1 MVLAC
6 VLFVIGLLML
16 YYGAEWL
23 VKGASSLARSLGLTP
38 LVIGLT
44 VVAFG
49 TSAPELVVSII
60 SSFQEKS
67 MIAVGNVVGS
77 NICNIALVLGLASL
91 FMPIK
96 SNESVVKRDIPIM
109 LGISLYLMLISL
121 NSTIGR
127 LEGATLLCGIII
139 YVCLNYYYA
148 VKGTKQASSREKFS
162 KELAAEDVEH
172 IPSRARQIALIVAGI
187 LFVVAGAQVLIDSA
201 VKIMHTFGISE
212 KFIGL
217 TVVAL
222 GTSLPEL
229 LGGKKAYSPAFY
241 STGIFIVSIL
251 IGMGAGL
258 ITGCIGAGGGF
269 IIAPALMSAGI
280 KGILAVGTDLFH
292 IFAKAIMG
300 SVIHRKLG
308 NVSVPLAIVFLIGA
322 IIGATAGGVLNR
334 VLYEINPVLSDA
346 FITTVYSLMLGF
358 LGTYAL
364 IDFLKARKAPGTA
377 DEGAHGGKSEGAD
390 MGGLPKKL
398 QAVKIPP
405 LVKFDFDLVP
415 GGRGISWVFLVLSG
429 ALVGLA
435 AGIMGVGGGFLTF
448 PIFVYVLGVSSMTT
462 VGTDI
467 FQIVFTAGYASIS
480 QYAIYGFIF
489 YTLAMGMLL
498 GSLLGI
504 QVGALVTKVV
514 PGITIR
520 GFYAM
525 AVLAGFINR
534 IFALPAKLNAMDV
547 IKIDPGT
554 ASVLESIGV
563 WAFFIVI
570 GVFSVWVIGTFL
582 TNIPKLKGE
591 EV

>member
-1 MVLAC
+1 MNFFKHLGEFMMMGARAHAKWELNVSNTILRDKKR
-6 VLFVIGLLML
+6 LIILGLLTIPVIL
-16 YYGAEWL
+16 GSIAFADQVGGA
-23 VKGASSLARSLGLTP
+23 
-38 LVIGLT
+38 
-44 VVAFG
+44 
-49 TSAPELVVSII
+49 
-60 SSFQEKS
+60 
-67 MIAVGNVVGS
+67 
-77 NICNIALVLGLASL
+77 
-91 FMPIK
+91 
-96 SNESVVKRDIPIM
+96 
-109 LGISLYLMLISL
+109 
-121 NSTIGR
+121 
-127 LEGATLLCGIII
+127 
-139 YVCLNYYYA
+139 
-148 VKGTKQASSREKFS
+148 
-162 KELAAEDVEH
+162 
-172 IPSRARQIALIVAGI
+172 
-187 LFVVAGAQVLIDSA
+187 
-201 VKIMHTFGISE
+201 
-212 KFIGL
+212 
-217 TVVAL
+217 
-222 GTSLPEL
+222 LPEL

-308 NVSVPLAIVFLIGA
+308 NVSVPLALVFLIGA
-322 IIGATAGGVLNR
+322 IIGATAGGILNR

-346 FITTVYSLMLGF
+346 FITTVYSGMLGF
-358 LGTYAL
+358 LGIYSLT
-364 IDFLKARKAPGTA
+364 DFLKARKAPGAA
-377 DEGAHGGKSEGAD
+377 DGGAHGGKSEGVE
-390 MGGLPKKL
+390 MKNLPKKL

-415 GGRGISWVFLVLSG
+415 GGRAISWVFLVASG

-504 QVGALVTKVV
+504 QIGALVTKVV

-525 AVLAGFINR
+525 AVMAGFVNR
-534 IFALPAKLNAMDV
+534 VFALPAKLNAMEV
-547 IKIDPGT
+547 IKINPGL
-554 ASVLESIGV
+554 ASVLETIGI

-570 GVFSVWVIGTFL
+570 GAFSVWVIGTFL
-582 TNIPKLKGE
+582 TNIP
-591 EV
+591 

>member
-1 MVLAC
+1 
-6 VLFVIGLLML
+6 
-16 YYGAEWL
+16 
-23 VKGASSLARSLGLTP
+23 
-38 LVIGLT
+38 
-44 VVAFG
+44 
-49 TSAPELVVSII
+49 
-60 SSFQEKS
+60 
-67 MIAVGNVVGS
+67 
-77 NICNIALVLGLASL
+77 
-91 FMPIK
+91 
-96 SNESVVKRDIPIM
+96 
-109 LGISLYLMLISL
+109 
-121 NSTIGR
+121 
-127 LEGATLLCGIII
+127 
-139 YVCLNYYYA
+139 
-148 VKGTKQASSREKFS
+148 
-162 KELAAEDVEH
+162 
-172 IPSRARQIALIVAGI
+172 
-187 LFVVAGAQVLIDSA
+187 
-201 VKIMHTFGISE
+201 
-212 KFIGL
+212 
-217 TVVAL
+217 
-222 GTSLPEL
+222 
-229 LGGKKAYSPAFY
+229 
-241 STGIFIVSIL
+241 TGIFIISIL

-300 SVIHRKLG
+300 SIIHRKLG

-322 IIGATAGGVLNR
+322 IIGATAGGIINR

-346 FITTVYSLMLGF
+346 FITSVYSGMLGF
-358 LGTYAL
+358 LGLYAL
-364 IDFLKARKAPGTA
+364 IDFLKARKVPGAA
-377 DEGAHGGKSEGAD
+377 DEGAHGGKSEGTE
-390 MGGLPKKL
+390 MKSLPKKL

-415 GGRGISWVFLVLSG
+415 EGRGISWIFLVISG
-429 ALVGLA
+429 AFVGLA

-504 QVGALVTKVV
+504 QIGALVTKVV

-525 AVLAGFINR
+525 AVLAGFVNR
-534 IFALPAKLNAMDV
+534 IFALPAKLNAMEV
-547 IKIDPGT
+547 IKIAPGV

-570 GVFSVWVIGTFL
+570 GIFSVWVIGTFL
-582 TNIPKLKGE
+582 TNIPRLKGE

>member
-1 MVLAC
+1 MNFFRQWGQFMMTGTQ
-6 VLFVIGLLML
+6 LFARWEIENARTILNSRKRLWIIGLLTIPVL
-16 YYGAEWL
+16 
-23 VKGASSLARSLGLTP
+23 LGG
-38 LVIGLT
+38 I
-44 VVAFG
+44 AF
-49 TSAPELVVSII
+49 AD
-60 SSFQEKS
+60 Q
-67 MIAVGNVVGS
+67 
-77 NICNIALVLGLASL
+77 
-91 FMPIK
+91 
-96 SNESVVKRDIPIM
+96 
-109 LGISLYLMLISL
+109 
-121 NSTIGR
+121 
-127 LEGATLLCGIII
+127 
-139 YVCLNYYYA
+139 
-148 VKGTKQASSREKFS
+148 
-162 KELAAEDVEH
+162 
-172 IPSRARQIALIVAGI
+172 
-187 LFVVAGAQVLIDSA
+187 VAGA
-201 VKIMHTFGISE
+201 
-212 KFIGL
+212 
-217 TVVAL
+217 
-222 GTSLPEL
+222 LPDL
-229 LGGKKAYSPAFY
+229 LGGKKAYSPAFF

-308 NVSVPLAIVFLIGA
+308 NVSVPLAAVFLIGA
-322 IIGATAGGVLNR
+322 IGGATAGGVINR

-358 LGTYAL
+358 LGAYAM
-364 IDFLKARKAPGTA
+364 IDFMRARKSGQTG
-377 DEGAHGGKSEGAD
+377 DAHGGKSEGAEL
-390 MGGLPKKL
+390 GNLPKKL
-398 QAVKIPP
+398 QAVNLPP
-405 LVKFDFDLVP
+405 MVSFDFDLTP
-415 GGRGISWVFLVLSG
+415 QGRRISWLFLVLSG

-467 FQIVFTAGYASIS
+467 FQIVFTAGYAAIS

-504 QVGALVTKVV
+504 QIGAMVTKVV

-525 AVLAGFINR
+525 AVLAGAVNR
-534 IFALPAKLNAMDV
+534 IFALPGKLGAMD
-547 IKIDPGT
+547 ILPISKAAGDT
-554 ASVLESIGV
+554 LNTIGI

-570 GVFSVWVIGTFL
+570 GAFSVWVVGTFL
-582 TNIPKLKGE
+582 KNINALKK
-591 EV
+591 EVHV